1 MTVGE
6 TQEGRTDRGERKKER
21 ESARKGERAGRV
33 NEEESEKER
42 RSQAGDYRPRRRLV
56 YGSADAHHLLKK
68 TCCSKCVHFACA
80 QASLHR
86 PVGATKSPIVSH
98 STFTFGLGRER
109 ERERERSHRSFFDKR
124 RPPRGMTVS
133 QRRLTC
139 RRGYSETT
147 NFISSEPH
155 APQLCGCRGCSRGC
169 LLKNV
174 PPLLTCVMRP

>member
-109 ERERERSHRSFFDKR
+109 KRKRTQSPLVFRQTPATEGDDCLATTINLSSRLFRDYKFYFERATRKIGRAH
-124 RPPRGMTVS
+124 V
-133 QRRLTC
+133 
-139 RRGYSETT
+139 
-147 NFISSEPH
+147 
-155 APQLCGCRGCSRGC
+155 
-169 LLKNV
+169 
-174 PPLLTCVMRP
+174 